1 MRRSEVMEAA
11 PGDTSLLV
19 ANVRFA
25 PEAAIR
31 PSKVPLPKRALLR
44 EPVAPGLA
52 QADLLDRARVRPLR
66 EQAGDLPRV
75 AKCRDSSA

>member
-1 MRRSEVMEAA
+1 MAA
-11 PGDTSLLV
+11 SRQKRP
-19 ANVRFA
+19 FA
-25 PEAAIR
+25 HRKCPFRNELI
-31 PSKVPLPKRALLR
+31 LR

-52 QADLLDRARVRPLR
+52 QADLLDRARVGPLR